1 MNNANDRILAQV
13 GGKPIYQSEI
23 DLLIMRLGQKGQSY
37 NNPQGRAVL
46 LDELINKRLFLL
58 DAQRNLLER
67 DPEFKEQLAQVKE
80 DLLESF
86 NVRKT
91 VEKVKVTDEEIKKY
105 YDEHPEQFN
114 AGTSYNA
121 SHILVDSAEKA
132 DEIKQG
138 IESGEYSFEDAAKK
152 HSTCPS
158 GQNGGSLGDFT
169 HGQMVPEFENACDA
183 LEEGQLSEPV
193 QTQFGWH
200 LIKLNSKKEGGQM
213 KFSDVKDDI
222 RYALLSQKQQAA
234 YQSKVNQLKILYP
247 VDKL

>member
-1 MNNANDRILAQV
+1 MNNTNDRILAQV

-23 DLLIMRLGQKGQSY
+23 DDLIMRLGQTGQSY

-46 LDELINKRLFLL
+46 LDELINKKLFLL

-80 DLLESF
+80 ELLESF

-105 YDEHPEQFN
+105 YDEHPEQFK

-121 SHILVDSAEKA
+121 SHILVDSESRAN
-132 DEIKQG
+132 EIKQS
-138 IESGEYSFEDAAKK
+138 IENGEYSFEDAAKK

-213 KFSDVKDDI
+213 KFADVKDDI